1 MQEIVGIEH
10 LLNENYMRCKIAS
23 SHAIMA
29 AANAVGRLMQCRR
42 LVLVIKIL
50 LTLSISSLSANF
62 FVILL
67 EGSKILAGFAEL
79 TLLHTLSNV
88 PMDEGTLCVH
98 EIELMINTTE
108 SLRDGRGV
116 GNHTNGALN
125 TGKVSS
131 RNHSGRLV
139 VDSTLETSRTPVN
152 KLNGPLSLDGGHS
165 SVDILGHDISSV
177 HEAARHVLAVA
188 RIALGH
194 GGLRLEDR
202 RRDLGHG
209 EVLVVGLLR
218 RDDGRVRGEHE
229 VDAGV
234 GHQVR
239 LELGHVDIKRAVEAK
254 GGREGGGDLG
264 NEAIEIGVGGTLYV
278 EATLTDVVQ
287 GLVVE
292 AEGDV
297 RVLQESVGGKDGV
310 VWLDHG
316 GGHLGRGR
324 YGERELGLATE
335 VHGQTLQEEGAE
347 AGSGSAA
354 SGVEDEES
362 LQACAIVGHLADP
375 VRYLIHYLLADG
387 VMSPGVVV
395 GRILL
400 PADDLLGMVELA
412 IRPGTNLVADGGFE
426 IDVDGAGDVFPS
438 ARLTEEGV
446 EGVVSASDGLVG
458 RHLTIGLDA
467 VFEAVEFPA
476 AVTGL
481 DTGLADMDGD
491 TFAHDER

>member
-177 HEAARHVLAVA
+177 HEAARHVLSVTG
-188 RIALGH
+188 ITLCHHTSG
-194 GGLRLEDR
+194 LEDR
-202 RRDLGHG
+202 VGDFGDRELFVICLLGRDNRG
-209 EVLVVGLLR
+209 VGR
-218 RDDGRVRGEHE
+218 KHE
-229 VDAGV
+229 MDTGV
-234 GHQVR
+234 GHQVS
-239 LELGHVDIKRAVEAK
+239 LELSHIHIQGTIETK
-254 GGREGGGDLG
+254 GGR
-264 NEAIEIGVGGTLYV
+264 
-278 EATLTDVVQ
+278 Q
-287 GLVVE
+287 
-292 AEGDV
+292 
-297 RVLQESVGGKDGV
+297 R
-310 VWLDHG
+310 
-316 GGHLGRGR
+316 
-324 YGERELGLATE
+324 
-335 VHGQTLQEEGAE
+335 
-347 AGSGSAA
+347 
-354 SGVEDEES
+354 
-362 LQACAIVGHLADP
+362 
-375 VRYLIHYLLADG
+375 
-387 VMSPGVVV
+387 
-395 GRILL
+395 
-400 PADDLLGMVELA
+400 
-412 IRPGTNLVADGGFE
+412 
-426 IDVDGAGDVFPS
+426 
-438 ARLTEEGV
+438 
-446 EGVVSASDGLVG
+446 
-458 RHLTIGLDA
+458 
-467 VFEAVEFPA
+467 
-476 AVTGL
+476 
-481 DTGLADMDGD
+481 
-491 TFAHDER
+491 